1 MTRKLKSIDY
11 KSKHLPMTK
20 TCESIIQSD
29 CVDFVICRCD
39 AIFIYHPI
47 AMAKLNFLANLYK
60 SFIDHHW

>member
-47 AMAKLNFLANLYK
+47 AMAKLNFLANL
-60 SFIDHHW
+60 